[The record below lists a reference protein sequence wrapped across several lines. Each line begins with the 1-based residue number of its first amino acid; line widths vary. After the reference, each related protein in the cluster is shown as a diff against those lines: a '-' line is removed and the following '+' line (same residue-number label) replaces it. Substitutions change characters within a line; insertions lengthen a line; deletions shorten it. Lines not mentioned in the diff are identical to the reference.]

1 MSVRRTVKVVEIETD
16 YCSRTFG
23 VSPCMATL
31 SNAVPNKCFN
41 TFGTCAYT
49 QAYNKT
55 TNVQKFIQ
63 ASFPTKGQNFMPAL
77 ESVSDGYEQE
87 VNIAGYIGRVGA
99 LGQRAN
105 ISVVLNDFPSRD
117 TLTDKY
123 WQDRMSGTGQFNGVG
138 YDPID
143 RGSYWRKWKA
153 RNPNYAGRPI
163 RIIDATINPGGT
175 VTYNLI
181 RHYVM
186 DEIIG
191 PDSNGRVTIKAKDAL
206 SLADDKKAMAPVGRN
221 GKLSVEIDEVQ
232 TSATLV
238 PEGIGAE
245 YPTSGYATIGSE
257 VVRYTRV
264 LDVLTLER
272 GQRGTT
278 ASKHNVDDSVQPAY
292 DVWRTRADLV
302 MRDLFVNYGN
312 IPASYIDTVQWKS
325 EFDKWG
331 NSLSLSATIC
341 KPTSVAQL
349 IGEICQLG
357 ITVWWDEI
365 AQKIRVKLNH
375 PPEEEP
381 VEWSDR
387 SSIIEVSTEDNDNER
402 ATRVEVW
409 TKQIDPTKELGKE
422 NFERGWIKVGVAEES
437 PNMFGLPRT
446 HTIYNRWLNHGADS
460 VVKIIAG
467 RLLNRYRRAPVSYN
481 VTVDMKDDVELTDV
495 IALNTYIMTDETGAI
510 TPKLTQVYYRKDDPS
525 GTRVKVKLQGFQFDQ
540 RYGKIT
546 ENSRPTYTLSSAAQR
561 DKGTYIVGPSLVF
574 ADGTGPYQLI

>member
-1 MSVRRTVKVVEIETD
+1 MSARRTVKVVEIESD

-23 VSPCMATL
+23 TAPCMAAL
-31 SNAVPNKCFN
+31 GAKVPNKCFN

-55 TNVQKFIQ
+55 TIVQKFIQ
-63 ASFPTKGQNFMPAL
+63 ASFPTKGENFMPAL
-77 ESVSDGYEQE
+77 QSVSDGYEQE
-87 VNIAGYIGRVGA
+87 VNIAGYAGKVGA

-105 ISVVLNDFPSRD
+105 ISVIFDDFPSRD
-117 TLTDKY
+117 TITDKY
-123 WQDRMSGTGQFNGVG
+123 WQDRMSGAGQADGVG

-143 RGSYWRKWKA
+143 RGSFWRKWKA

-163 RIIDATINPGGT
+163 RIIDATINENGT
-175 VTYNLI
+175 VTYNLT

-191 PDSNGRVTIKAKDAL
+191 PDSSGRVTIKAKDAL
-206 SLADDKKAMAPVGRN
+206 SLADDKKALAPVGHN
-221 GKLSVEIDEVQ
+221 GKLSSDIDEVQ
-232 TSATLV
+232 TSATMV
-238 PEGIGAE
+238 PSGVGAE
-245 YPTSGYATIGSE
+245 YPASGYATIGSE
-257 VVRYTRV
+257 IVRYTRSG
-264 LDVLTLER
+264 DVLTLQR
-272 GQRGTT
+272 AQRGTV
-278 ASKHNVDDSVQPAY
+278 ASKHSVDDTVQPAY
-292 DVWRTRADLV
+292 DVWKVRADVV

-312 IPASYIDTVQWKS
+312 INPSYIDTAQWAA
-325 EFDKWG
+325 EFNKWG
-331 NSLSLSATIC
+331 SSLLLSATIC

-357 ITVWWDEI
+357 ITVWWDEV
-365 AQKIRVKLNH
+365 ARKIRIKLNH
-375 PPEEEP
+375 PPEEVP

-387 SSIIEVSTEDNDNER
+387 GNIIEVTTEDNDNER
-402 ATRVEVW
+402 ATRIEVW

-422 NFERGWIKVGVAEES
+422 NFQRGWIKVGVAEES

-460 VVKIIAG
+460 VVKVVSG

-495 IALNTYIMTDETGAI
+495 ISLNTYIVTDETGLI

-546 ENSRPTYTLSSAAQR
+546 ENSRPTYTLSTPAQR
-561 DKGTYIVGPSLVF
+561 EKGTYIVGPSLTF
-574 ADGTGPYQLI
+574 SDGTGPYQII